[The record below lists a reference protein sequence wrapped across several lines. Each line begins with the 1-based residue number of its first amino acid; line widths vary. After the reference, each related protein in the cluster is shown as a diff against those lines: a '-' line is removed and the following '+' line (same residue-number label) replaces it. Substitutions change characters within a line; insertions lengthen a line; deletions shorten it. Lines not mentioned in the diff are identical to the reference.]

1 MNTRSLPVTQGSAG
15 WDPVQ
20 ACAKI
25 HRLSGLERV
34 KQRHTQR
41 YLDRPWQRHRETG
54 RGEAQRETQDGGR
67 QGYKDSEEQ
76 RNKDVE
82 KHRQRDRVVETGE
95 KR

>member
-1 MNTRSLPVTQGSAG
+1 MNTRSLPVTQGSTR
-15 WDPVQ
+15 WDPGQV
-20 ACAKI
+20 CAQI

-34 KQRHTQR
+34 NQRHTHR
-41 YLDRPWQRHRETG
+41 FLDRPWQRHRETG

-67 QGYKDSEEQ
+67 QGYKDAEEQ
-76 RNKDVE
+76 RNKE